1 MEQNQNQNN
10 SNNNENNNNNINENN
25 SNNNSN
31 NNNSNNNSN
40 NNNNDHNS
48 QLKKEILDFGFDSE
62 KIDLAMKI
70 SSDKEEIIN
79 LIVQMIEQPEFYLQ
93 LKSQNNPI
101 NQNQNQQ
108 TQIQLQNQFALNN
121 IFQNVF
127 SNQSQ
132 YKMVIIVRTDLKMS
146 IGKTSAQV
154 AHAVLGAYKLSL
166 QNNITKVNNWENF
179 SGQAKIVLAVDGK
192 EQLFDIQ
199 KKAKENGLITC
210 LIHDAGRTQVA
221 PNTPTCCAIGPDTVE
236 NIDKITGNLKLL

>member
-1 MEQNQNQNN
+1 MEQNQNNNSNNNENNNENNN
-10 SNNNENNNNNINENN
+10 SNNNENNNNN
-25 SNNNSN
+25 
-31 NNNSNNNSN
+31 
-40 NNNNDHNS
+40 NDPKI

-93 LKSQNNPI
+93 LKSQQNPI
-101 NQNQNQQ
+101 QNQNQ
-108 TQIQLQNQFALNN
+108 LQNQNLNN
-121 IFQNVF
+121 IFQNIF
-127 SNQSQ
+127 HNNQSQ

-179 SGQAKIVLAVDGK
+179 SGQAKIVLGVDNR
-192 EQLFDIQ
+192 EQLFDIK
-199 KKAKENGLITC
+199 KKADENGLITC